1 MLSAVFLDRDGV
13 INENR
18 EDYVKS
24 LDELKLLPGA
34 VEAIARLSRAGFRI
48 VIVSN
53 QQGVGRGLIQTETLE
68 LINRKILDE
77 LAAIGA
83 AVAGIYYCP
92 HLKEEDCECRKP
104 KPGLLIKASKE
115 LGIDLARSVLV
126 GDSPHDVEAGRSV
139 GSLTI
144 LVLSGKTRP
153 EEIPNL
159 DAKPHYVAADLPEAT
174 DWLLRRFR
182 PRK

>member
-34 VEAIARLSRAGFRI
+34 AEAIARLSGAGFRI

-53 QQGVGRGLIQTETLE
+53 QQGIGRGLISPETLE
-68 LINRKILDE
+68 RINRKILAE
-77 LAAIGA
+77 LAAAGA
-83 AVAGIYYCP
+83 VVAGIYYCP
-92 HLKEEDCECRKP
+92 HRKEEDCECRKP
-104 KPGLLIKASKE
+104 KPGLLRKASTD
-115 LGIDLARSVLV
+115 LGIDLAGSVLI
-126 GDSPHDVEAGRSV
+126 GDSPRDVQAGRSV

-159 DAKPHYVAADLPEAT
+159 DAKPHYVAADLSDAA
-174 DWLLRRFR
+174 DWILRRFQ